1 PSLPITTATTITTMN
16 FFSKKQTPD
25 QMMRSQNREL
35 RKAQRDVQRSRTDIE
50 KQEKQLEMEIKKA
63 AKEGNRDL
71 CATLAKQLV
80 QLRKSKTRTV
90 AVGANIGAIG
100 SKSKII
106 QANNKMAEAMAATTK
121 TMGQMNAQLK
131 PQQIMKTMQDF
142 EKENQMMSM
151 KDEMIEDTLNGI
163 LDESGDEEEQDA
175 LVAQVLDEIG
185 IEITGKMANA
195 PMPSREL
202 GSTSK
207 SKVSDSEIEA
217 QLAKLKM

>member
-1 PSLPITTATTITTMN
+1 MN
-16 FFSKKQTPD
+16 FFGKKQTPD
-25 QMMRSQNREL
+25 EIIRQQNREL
-35 RKAQRDVQRSRTDIE
+35 RRAQRDVDRSRTDIE
-50 KQEKQLEMEIKKA
+50 KQEKQLEIQIKKA
-63 AKEGNRDL
+63 AKEGNKQL
-71 CATLAKQLV
+71 CTTLAKQLV

-100 SKSKII
+100 SQTKVI
-106 QANNKMAEAMAATTK
+106 QANNKMAQAMATTTK
-121 TMGQMNAQLK
+121 TMSQMNAQLK

-151 KDEMIEDTLNGI
+151 KEEMIEDTLNGI

-175 LVAQVLDEIG
+175 VVAKVLDEIG
-185 IEITGKMANA
+185 IEITGKLANA
-195 PMPSREL
+195 PTPSRDL
-202 GSTSK
+202 AST